1 MRLCS
6 DCDRLIYLVS
16 IFYIFVPSNSC
27 MFSFAVYCFG
37 QVVGSDSK
45 RERCARLWVHASLM
59 TRLSD
64 RNMSL
69 GVVLLPKG
77 ENNGAC
83 DRGHKDCLLYAKFF
97 YFSCLLLWVY
107 TLGGARNII
116 PARCSI

>member
-69 GVVLLPKG
+69 GDVLLPQG
-77 ENNGAC
+77 GNTTVLVTTVT
-83 DRGHKDCLLYAKFF
+83 RII
-97 YFSCLLLWVY
+97 YFTQSSFIAVVCCFGFTLWVGLA
-107 TLGGARNII
+107 T
-116 PARCSI
+116 

>member
-6 DCDRLIYLVS
+6 DCDRVIYLVLS
-16 IFYIFVPSNSC
+16 LIFLFLSNSC
-27 MFSFAVYCFG
+27 MFSVVVYCFG

-69 GVVLLPKG
+69 GMCCCQKG

-83 DRGHKDCLLYAKFF
+83 DHGHKDCLLYAKFF
-97 YFSCLLLWVY
+97 YCSCLLLWVY
-107 TLGGARNII
+107 TLGGARNLI
-116 PARCSI
+116 PARCSG